1 MKLLTTILALFLCN
15 YIFAALTVEKLYS
28 NHAVLQRNKPIVIR
42 GTADAGNMVSLQF
55 DKFNTTTLP
64 NVSGQ
69 WVATFP
75 AMAAGGP
82 YQLTMTQGSQKIVVS
97 DILMGDVWLCSGQ
110 SNMEWPVSKSAH
122 YSEEIKDAA
131 YPQIRQFYVAHNV
144 NITPIATLPDGQ
156 WVKASSSTV
165 GDFTAVGFFFAR
177 KIYQET
183 GVPIGLIHSSWG
195 GSQVES
201 WICKDAM
208 LASDVLRDYGQK
220 MPATWAGL
228 DSMLEYRNKKNILG
242 DGLKKVTLDDEKK
255 YINSDYDFSSWISA
269 DPLWQWD
276 WKGVWAWRGNGY
288 MGKKVTLTQV
298 FTDKITTL
306 GLAECYSHND
316 IYINGKLIF
325 SGILKGKRQIIVPE
339 NTWQNGE
346 NTIMI
351 KMNQV
356 IEPEWFGLGLMGSG
370 EDLYIQSGDIKVS
383 LNDNKWKLMPSF
395 AEPHTY
401 ARLSNNAGT
410 IIYNAM
416 IAPIIHYPIKGVLWY
431 QGESNAGRA
440 YEYRKS
446 FPLMINDWRKKWKDD
461 FPFYFVQLSSYGA
474 NQNSN
479 DGSYWAE
486 LREAQTMTLSL
497 PKTGMAV
504 TTDIGDAKDI
514 HPTNKQDVGLRLAR
528 IALKNDYSKSV
539 EISGPTYVSAKY
551 EGNKAII
558 TFANIVNGLKT
569 KDKYGYLQGFEI
581 AGKDKKWFY
590 AKAEIINGKVSV
602 SHPSVAKPIAVRYAW
617 SDAPTDAN
625 LYNSEDLPAVPFR
638 TDDWIGV
645 SVKGKFE

>member
-1 MKLLTTILALFLCN
+1 MKLISTILAMFICSH
-15 YIFAALTVEKLYS
+15 IFAALTVEKLYS
-28 NHAVLQRNKPIVIR
+28 DHAVLQRNKPIVIR
-42 GTADAGNMVSLQF
+42 GTADAGSMVSLQF

-64 NVSGQ
+64 NISGQ
-69 WVATFP
+69 WIATFP
-75 AMAAGGP
+75 AMAVGGP
-82 YQLTMTQGSQKIVVS
+82 YQLTITQGSQKIVVS

-144 NITPIATLPDGQ
+144 NITPIATLPDEN
-156 WVKASSSTV
+156 WVKASSSAV

-177 KIYQET
+177 KVYQET

-201 WICKDAM
+201 WISKDAM
-208 LASDVLRDYGQK
+208 LESDVLRDYGQK

-228 DSMLEYRNKKNILG
+228 DSMLEYRNKKYILG
-242 DGLKKVTLDDEKK
+242 DGMKKVTLDDEKK
-255 YINSDYDFSSWISA
+255 YIKPDYDFTSWISA
-269 DPLWQWD
+269 DPMWQWD

-288 MGKKVTLTQV
+288 MAKKISLTETFV
-298 FTDKITTL
+298 DKITTL

-316 IYINGKLIF
+316 IYINGKRIF
-325 SGILKGKRQIIVPE
+325 SGILKGKRQIIVPA

-356 IEPEWFGLGLMGSG
+356 IEPEWFGLGLMGAG
-370 EDLYIQSGDIKVS
+370 DDLYVQSGDIKVS

-479 DGSYWAE
+479 EGSYWAE

-504 TTDIGDAKDI
+504 STDIGDAKDI
-514 HPTNKQDVGLRLAR
+514 HPINKQDVGLRLAR
-528 IALKNDYSKSV
+528 IALKNDYGKSV
-539 EISGPTYVSAKY
+539 EISGPNYVSAKY
-551 EGNKAII
+551 QGNKAII
-558 TFANIVNGLKT
+558 TFANVANGLKT
-569 KDKYGYLQGFEI
+569 KDKYENI
-581 AGKDKKWFY
+581 
-590 AKAEIINGKVSV
+590 
-602 SHPSVAKPIAVRYAW
+602 H
-617 SDAPTDAN
+617 
-625 LYNSEDLPAVPFR
+625 
-638 TDDWIGV
+638 
-645 SVKGKFE
+645 